1 MNVLTILHTS
11 ASAVLVL
18 AISRLPIA
26 LRKMTQIL
34 FIVISLGKLC
44 VFQINYNHSVVV
56 HYDWIFKICSCVVC
70 VVWVRFL
77 LSLFSNLDNIE
88 FVKIISN
95 NFACQ
100 KVFQVSLAFLEFV
113 YKLWNNNILSSEK
126 KSYDETIREIVCKLK
141 RAPKKVCIENDAQ
154 YDIVAAVED
163 GL

>member
-1 MNVLTILHTS
+1 MIEYSKYV
-11 ASAVLVL
+11 AVL
-18 AISRLPIA
+18 
-26 LRKMTQIL
+26 
-34 FIVISLGKLC
+34 
-44 VFQINYNHSVVV
+44 
-56 HYDWIFKICSCVVC
+56 C

-126 KSYDETIREIVCKLK
+126 KSYDETIREIVYKLK